1 MMHPVY
7 LSLIVPAA
15 CAGLLAFGRFQRG
28 KAAWLLLFSAAFLV
42 LVQRESCPLTLLL
55 AGLAWVAPFGGMWGA
70 AAYALLAAGTLFAVK
85 WMGLAWPMGL
95 SFVAI
100 QGIAYAVDAAR
111 DRNKRGSLTQ
121 TLTYLLFFPKLS
133 AGPVSRFEA
142 FREEARGACV
152 TWDGLE
158 KGLIRLAVGL
168 GKKLLIA
175 DSLYPLATAAFAGE
189 AHPLAWGLALV
200 CCPLYVYFDFSGCT
214 DAALGVGQMLGMRLP
229 ENFDRP
235 FHAASIRD
243 FWRRWHM
250 SLSGFFR
257 DYVYIPLGGSRC
269 GTWRKLRNVAVVFLL
284 MGVWHGFT
292 WGYLLFGAWH
302 ALLMVL
308 EHGGVLR
315 PQAWRPWLARL
326 YTLAVVSVGFVIF
339 MATGAPAFSLSYDA
353 LRQSMAVIT
362 PAGLVAFAFATALL
376 IGEGH
381 AARQPAWLMRPL
393 ALALLVL
400 SWMQLLTPNSSPKKN
415 NPV

>member
-1 MMHPVY
+1 MMHPLY
-7 LSLIVPAA
+7 LAIVAPLA
-15 CAGLLAFGRFQRG
+15 LLEALATARLPRL
-28 KAAWLLLFSAAFLV
+28 KRAWLLLVSAAFL
-42 LVQRESCPLTLLL
+42 LWVQPQTWWLTLLL
-55 AGLAWVAPFGGMWGA
+55 AALAWAAPWLGLKGA
-70 AAYALLAAGTLFAVK
+70 AAYAVLAVGVLFAVK
-85 WMGLAWPMGL
+85 GLGMPWPVGL

-100 QGIAYAVDAAR
+100 QGVAYAVDAAR
-111 DRNKRGSLTQ
+111 DGTARGTLPEA
-121 TLTYLLFFPKLS
+121 LTYLLFFPKMS
-133 AGPVSRFEA
+133 AGPVARFA
-142 FREEARGACV
+142 PFREELRAARVG
-152 TWDGLE
+152 WDGLE

-175 DSLYPLATAAFAGE
+175 DSLYPLATAAFGGA
-189 AHPLAWGLALV
+189 AHPLAWGLALLV
-200 CCPLYVYFDFSGCT
+200 CPMYVYFDFAGCT
-214 DAALGVGQMLGMRLP
+214 DAALGMAQMLGLTLP

-235 FHAASIRD
+235 FHARSLRD

-315 PQAWRPWLARL
+315 PDAWRPWLARL

-339 MATGAPAFSLSYDA
+339 MAAGTPGLSVTHDA
-353 LRQSMAVIT
+353 LRQAVAAIT
-362 PAGLVAFAFATALL
+362 PGGLVAFAFATALL

-393 ALALLVL
+393 ALLLLVL
-400 SWMQLLTPNSSPKKN
+400 SWMQLLAGGYMPMLYAQF
-415 NPV
+415 